1 MKDYIQMRN
10 QQPHFANVRS
20 IRNALEC
27 AELRPANRM
36 FNDAITHKKETTAVD
51 LSLIIEAD
59 IRASRA
65 FESGLNG
72 EHIAK
77 KP

>member
-1 MKDYIQMRN
+1 MRK
-10 QQPHFANVRS
+10 QPPHFANARS
-20 IRNALEC
+20 IRNALDC
-27 AELRPANRM
+27 ARLRQASRI
-36 FNDAITHKKETTAVD
+36 FNEAIAHKRETTAVD
-51 LSLIIEAD
+51 LSLITEAD

>member
-1 MKDYIQMRN
+1 MKDYIQMCK
-10 QQPHFANVRS
+10 QPPHFANVRS

-27 AELRPANRM
+27 AELGPANRI
-36 FNDAITHKKETTAVD
+36 FNEAIAHKRETTAVD
-51 LSLIIEAD
+51 LSLITEAD

-65 FESGLNG
+65 FESWLNG

>member
-1 MKDYIQMRN
+1 MR
-10 QQPHFANVRS
+10 P
-20 IRNALEC
+20 IRNALDC
-27 AELRPANRM
+27 AKLRPANSM

-51 LSLIIEAD
+51 LSLIMKAD
-59 IRASRA
+59 IRASLA

>member
-20 IRNALEC
+20 IRNALDC
-27 AELRPANRM
+27 SGLRPAYRI
-36 FNDAITHKKETTAVD
+36 FNDAIMHKKETTAVD
-51 LSLIIEAD
+51 LSLIMKAD
-59 IRASRA
+59 IRASLA